1 MATRGI
7 IKIEGVNFAQ
17 IYKHWDC
24 YPEHP
29 KYAGTK
35 SLLDWLEAFN
45 KEFVEE
51 RGDDPEYKF
60 AQLLRA
66 SVRDAEEYNLDRSFD
81 TGWGVVPYDSD
92 YGEEYVYTL
101 KKDGTVKCF
110 SVYTDS
116 EFVRFNGD
124 K

>member
-7 IKIEGVNFAQ
+7 IKIEGINYAQ

-29 KYAGTK
+29 KYPQMK
-35 SLLDWLEAFN
+35 SLFDWLEAFN
-45 KEFVEE
+45 KEFLKE

-66 SVRDAEEYNLDRSFD
+66 SVRDAEEYNLDKSFA
-81 TGWGVVPYDSD
+81 TGWGVVPYDAD

-110 SVYTDS
+110 SVFTDS
-116 EFVRFNGD
+116 EFVRF
-124 K
+124 KR